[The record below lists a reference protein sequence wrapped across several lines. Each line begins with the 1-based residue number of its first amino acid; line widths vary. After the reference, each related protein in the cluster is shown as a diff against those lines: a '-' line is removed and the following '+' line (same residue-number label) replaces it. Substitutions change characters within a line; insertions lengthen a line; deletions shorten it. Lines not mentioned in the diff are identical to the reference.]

1 MINPL
6 SAAECALYA
15 VLFIPVVFLAARHGL
30 HGLLGWIFL
39 ALFCT
44 LRIIGGG
51 MAVHDSSPTASI
63 ISNVGLS
70 PMLLAAA
77 GILHEA

>member
-1 MINPL
+1 
-6 SAAECALYA
+6 
-15 VLFIPVVFLAARHGL
+15 
-30 HGLLGWIFL
+30 
-39 ALFCT
+39 
-44 LRIIGGG
+44 